1 MKAKKIGVWL
11 FDTIV
16 FVIIAVYRSIAGY
29 TDDHYYFDT
38 DSWFPSYS
46 DTYYLGSSN
55 VSVYDEPFFIV
66 CMIVMALYL
75 LVSLVLKIKGTAGDG
90 IFALKVL
97 AYIAALVSVIYMYS
111 GAWDWLAVVV
121 IGFISIMIEVN
132 IKDKKQ
138 NTN

>member
-1 MKAKKIGVWL
+1 
-11 FDTIV
+11 
-16 FVIIAVYRSIAGY
+16 
-29 TDDHYYFDT
+29 
-38 DSWFPSYS
+38 
-46 DTYYLGSSN
+46 
-55 VSVYDEPFFIV
+55 
-66 CMIVMALYL
+66 MIVMALYL
-75 LVSLVLKIKGTAGDG
+75 LVSLVLKIKGSAGDG